1 MTTLPH
7 PLPNGHFRALRE
19 HLGLTTQ
26 WVAEQVGFNHRT
38 VRRWDNGESA
48 VPPRVVTQLRLW
60 KEQTDAAVDELVLS
74 HQQGP
79 RALTVPLKEPPTG
92 HQQNSL
98 RREVGSTR
106 RIGRFSRS
114 RDARAGTTILSP
126 L

>member
-48 VPPRVVTQLRLW
+48 VPPRVVTQLHLW

-74 HQQGP
+74 HQQRP
-79 RALTVPLKEPPTG
+79 RALTVPLKEPPPAG
-92 HQQNSL
+92 QPWPPRWYRH
-98 RREVGSTR
+98 VA
-106 RIGRFSRS
+106 
-114 RDARAGTTILSP
+114 ARAADQLPDASIRFIDEP
-126 L
+126 